1 MELLGKDLEK
11 PLHNPSE
18 ILLPSLGG
26 MDIFWNN
33 TLHVWGCF
41 VVSNK
46 LVCENTLLLMKLLV
60 VQRVTK

>member
-1 MELLGKDLEK
+1 MELLGKDVEK
-11 PLHNPSE
+11 LLHNPSE

-46 LVCENTLLLMKLLV
+46 LVCKNALRLMRLLV
-60 VQRVTK
+60 VQQVPK